1 MPRLLEEESSTTLRL
16 DCSEFVVEVRQ
27 RGDVKSSVTLKSSA
41 NCGAIVDVVV
51 VVAEKYGIGWPF
63 EFACIGTIE
72 SSVSVWLYETS
83 MVGTNKRGVLGVAT
97 GDVDILR
104 L

>member
-41 NCGAIVDVVV
+41 NCGAI